1 MGKFKT
7 EREVYVSI
15 NNGLFLDV
23 DKIINIIEAKYND
36 LFISDISDIKI
47 KAKARYIFS

>member
-15 NNGLFLDV
+15 NNSFFLDIG
-23 DKIINIIEAKYND
+23 KINIIEAKYND
-36 LFISDISDIKI
+36 LFISDIKI

>member
-15 NNGLFLDV
+15 NNGFFLDV
-23 DKIINIIEAKYND
+23 GKIINIIEAKYND
-36 LFISDISDIKI
+36 LFISNIKI
-47 KAKARYIFS
+47 KAKAIYIFS